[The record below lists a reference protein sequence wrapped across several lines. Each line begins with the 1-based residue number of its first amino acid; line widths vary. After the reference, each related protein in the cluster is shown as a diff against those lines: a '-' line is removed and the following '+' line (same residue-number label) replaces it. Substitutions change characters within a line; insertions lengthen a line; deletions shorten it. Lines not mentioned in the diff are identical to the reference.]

1 MKPDI
6 TNVELRASV
15 FGILFAIFVF
25 AALLS
30 LTRCSSG
37 VTENNPSDQ
46 KSFTGDKSFS
56 FKEEGSTWR
65 VDFDGDEI
73 SALYKDG
80 AQLPDSEI
88 NQHKDMIY
96 EKLDGLRQE
105 YPKPSNNVHH
115 FHFDGD
121 KFGEDMKKFK
131 DYFDRDSLMHFK
143 IEFDEDEFEKNM
155 EKLEEHLKDLKDKKI
170 EPYFD
175 SENFKE
181 NMKELE
187 ENLKN
192 LPVPPS
198 PPDVDVDV
206 YLDMND
212 FKDGMKQLG
221 EAFKHFDF
229 KLDSSDMDM
238 SELRESMKEL
248 KKNMKGLKIEVNSP
262 SGEMKKTNS
271 FLAELKRELVN
282 DGYIKST
289 DEDFDLEMDIDN
301 TRINDVKIKSENHVK
316 YKEIYK
322 KHFDKELDGTF
333 KIKKD

>member
-1 MKPDI
+1 MKPNI

-15 FGILFAIFVF
+15 FGILFAIVVF
-25 AALLS
+25 AVLLS
-30 LTRCSSG
+30 LTSCSSG
-37 VTENNPSDQ
+37 VTENNSSDQ
-46 KSFTGDKSFS
+46 KSFTGNKSFS
-56 FKEEGSTWR
+56 FNEEESTWR

-80 AQLPDSEI
+80 SRLPDSEI

-105 YPKPSNNVHH
+105 YQKPSDIVHH

-131 DYFDRDSLMHFK
+131 DYFDKDSLMHFK
-143 IEFDEDEFEKNM
+143 IEFDKDKFEKNI
-155 EKLEEHLKDLKDKKI
+155 EKLNEHLKDLKDKKI
-170 EPYFD
+170 EPFFN
-175 SENFKE
+175 SEEFNE

-187 ENLKN
+187 DNLKN
-192 LPVPPS
+192 LPSPPS

-212 FKDGMKQLG
+212 FKDGMKQFG

-229 KLDSSDMDM
+229 KIDSSDKDM
-238 SELRESMKEL
+238 RELRKSMKEL
-248 KKNMKGLKIEVNSP
+248 KKNMKGLKIEFNSP
-262 SGEMKKTNS
+262 SGETKKMNS
-271 FLAELKRELVN
+271 FLKDLKRELVN

-289 DEDFDLEMDIDN
+289 DEDFGLEMDMDN
-301 TRINDVKIKSENHVK
+301 TKINDVKIKSENHVK
-316 YKEIYK
+316 YKEMYK

-333 KIKKD
+333 KIKKN